1 MDMSAKSC
9 NPERLNLE
17 RMAARGFVIAGG
29 LFWVIAAFAG
39 PYFYDKSGMG
49 SAVSTAIYPLA
60 ATVGA
65 LVIGWTYER
74 LAAVLLFAGAA
85 GAVVWGVLFGWET
98 GLWILMSIVLI
109 APITI
114 AGILFMLAGRM
125 EDVCVLEER
134 AAEQASADR
143 GVPAHSHTGA

>member
-1 MDMSAKSC
+1 MSTKSC
-9 NPERLNLE
+9 NPERANLE
-17 RMAARGFVIAGG
+17 RLAARGLVIAGG

-39 PYFYDKSGMG
+39 PFFYDRSGMG

-60 ATVGA
+60 AAIAT

-85 GAVVWGVLFGWET
+85 GVVVWGVLYGWET
-98 GLWILMSIVLI
+98 GMWILMSVVLI

-125 EDVCVLEER
+125 EDVCELEQRTAEETSAER
-134 AAEQASADR
+134 PLPS
-143 GVPAHSHTGA
+143 PSHTGA